1 MQNNNNF
8 LNDLSDLANST
19 IGNLIGVKHE
29 IEEIVNQKLEKILK
43 NMHLVTKDQF
53 DTVQEMLIKARNE
66 QEELKKRIATLENQ
80 INQAN
85 SVKKNIK

>member
-29 IEEIVNQKLEKILK
+29 IEGIVNQKLEKVLK